1 MFKALILY
9 HEPKKSIQLFTG
21 KIVIDKWVKIIYVL
35 IYKYLLKILQN
46 SYNNAVLIFIKNI
59 LWPINKSFSLKRV
72 FHQAATCKQKLIK
85 IYFIKMYTL
94 F

>member
-9 HEPKKSIQLFTG
+9 HEPKKFIQLFTA

-59 LWPINKSFSLKRV
+59 LWPINRNFSLKRV

-85 IYFIKMYTL
+85 TYFIKMYRL